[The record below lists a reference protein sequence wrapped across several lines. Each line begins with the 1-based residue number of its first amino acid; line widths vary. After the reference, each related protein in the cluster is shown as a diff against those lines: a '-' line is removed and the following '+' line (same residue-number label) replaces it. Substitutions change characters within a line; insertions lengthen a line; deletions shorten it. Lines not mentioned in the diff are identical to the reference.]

1 MISLFASVAMKGGP
15 KELKA
20 AKAKLTRRINLVK
33 KAHRNAFEL
42 REALK
47 VAENTIRK
55 AEKDRDDAEFEL
67 EVLKR
72 NSNVEEIFWRFPHLG
87 QNILEELDNQSLV
100 KCREVNKWWQDFV
113 DGQRISYIRKIKKCF
128 GLSKM
133 LVQKKLQK
141 ENLKM
146 LEEASSYAGS
156 RFYTAKFEGF
166 YRKSLIIFDLLCA
179 SKYQCAKSAIPICL
193 YLCDLIIDNSE
204 DKNFVDKHGYT
215 VLHNAAIVD
224 NVQMYQMLM
233 EKYIDKNPIHPRFGN
248 TPLHE
253 AAENNR
259 FEVCKVIL
267 NGIKDWNPRDNYG
280 KTPYDYAK
288 EKGHTNIC
296 ELFESAHPKQV
307 KTSLA
312 HPRQRGNKKR
322 RLE

>member
-1 MISLFASVAMKGGP
+1 MKGGP

-33 KAHRNAFEL
+33 KAHRHAFEL

-47 VAENTIRK
+47 VAEDTIRK

-87 QNILEELDNQSLV
+87 LNILEELDNESLV
-100 KCREVNKWWQDFV
+100 KCRKVNKWWQDFV
-113 DGQRISYIRKIKKCF
+113 DGQRISYIRSIKKCF

-133 LVQKKLQK
+133 LVKKKLKK
-141 ENLKM
+141 ENLEM
-146 LEEASSYAGS
+146 LKEACCFTGIRY
-156 RFYTAKFEGF
+156 YTPKFEGF
-166 YRKSLIIFDLLCA
+166 YRTSSIISDLLCK
-179 SKYQCAKSAIPICL
+179 SKVKSIVPVCL

-204 DKNFVDKHGYT
+204 DKNPVDKDGFT
-215 VLHNAAIVD
+215 VLHNAALI
-224 NVQMYQMLM
+224 NNEEMYQMVM
-233 EKYIDKNPIHPRFGN
+233 EKNIDKNPIHPQFGN

-259 FEVCKVIL
+259 FELCKVIL
-267 NGIKDWNPRDNYG
+267 NGIQDWNPKDRYG

-288 EKGHTNIC
+288 EQGHKNIC
-296 ELFESAHPKQV
+296 EFFESAHPKQ
-307 KTSLA
+307 
-312 HPRQRGNKKR
+312 RGKKKR

>member
-1 MISLFASVAMKGGP
+1 MKGGP
-15 KELKA
+15 TTLKA
-20 AKAKLTRRINLVK
+20 AKSKLTRRKNEAK
-33 KAHRNAFEL
+33 KADREVFEL

-47 VAENTIRK
+47 IAVESARRAKKNQE
-55 AEKDRDDAEFEL
+55 DAEFEL

-72 NSNVEEIFWRFPHLG
+72 KTNVEEIFWRFPHLG
-87 QNILEELDNQSLV
+87 LNILEELDNESLV
-100 KCREVNKWWQDFV
+100 KCRKVNKWWQDFV
-113 DGQRISYIRKIKKCF
+113 DGQRISYIRSIKKCF

-146 LEEASSYAGS
+146 LKEASSYAGS
-156 RFYTAKFEGF
+156 RFYTAKFQGF

-179 SKYQCAKSAIPICL
+179 SKYHCAKSAIPICL

-204 DKNFVDKHGYT
+204 DKNPVDKDGFT
-215 VLHNAAIVD
+215 VLHNAALI
-224 NVQMYQMLM
+224 NNEEMYQMVM
-233 EKYIDKNPIHPRFGN
+233 EKNIDKNPIHPKFGN

-259 FEVCKVIL
+259 FELCKVIL
-267 NGIKDWNPRDNYG
+267 NGIQDWNPKDRYG

-288 EKGHTNIC
+288 AKGHKNIC
-296 ELFESAHPKQV
+296 ELFESAHPKE
-307 KTSLA
+307 
-312 HPRQRGNKKR
+312 RGNKKR